1 MERHSARVIVTCVT
15 LLLTTILAT
24 ELEKS
29 SVDQHLEWSRRVEQ
43 AREAE
48 VTGSIAVR
56 DEVHV
61 DVRQRQCLP
70 PSSGTSNEH
79 SASTESKLC

>member
-1 MERHSARVIVTCVT
+1 MERHSARVVLTCVS
-15 LLLTTILAT
+15 LLLTTILVT
-24 ELEKS
+24 EPAS
-29 SVDQHLEWSRRVEQ
+29 RSVDQHLEWSRRVEH
-43 AREAE
+43 ARETE

-70 PSSGTSNEH
+70 PSSGTSNEL
-79 SASTESKLC
+79 SESTASKLC

>member
-1 MERHSARVIVTCVT
+1 MERHSARVILTCVT
-15 LLLTTILAT
+15 LLLTTVLVT
-24 ELEKS
+24 EPAS
-29 SVDQHLEWSRRVEQ
+29 RSVDQHLEWSRRVEQ

-48 VTGSIAVR
+48 VPGSIAVR

-70 PSSGTSNEH
+70 PSSGARDEL
-79 SASTESKLC
+79 SASTDSRLC